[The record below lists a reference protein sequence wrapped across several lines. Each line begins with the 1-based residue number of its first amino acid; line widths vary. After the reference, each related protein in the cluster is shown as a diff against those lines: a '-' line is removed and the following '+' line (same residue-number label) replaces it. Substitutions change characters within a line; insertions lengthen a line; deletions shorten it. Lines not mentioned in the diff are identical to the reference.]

1 MNVEVDVSINAPRDR
16 VWKIISDIEK
26 SVDVISSIEKIEVM
40 ENPDS
45 GLVGFK
51 WRETRT
57 MFGKEATEVMW
68 ITDAEENASYQTRAE
83 SHGSIYVT
91 KLQITDEGE
100 GCVLAMSFEGTPQ
113 TFGAKLMWALT
124 GFMARGSMR
133 KALDKDLAD
142 IKTTA
147 EQKG

>member
-1 MNVEVDVSINAPRDR
+1 MNVEVKKSINASGDR
-16 VWKIISDIEK
+16 VWKIISDING
-26 SVDVISSIEKIEVM
+26 SADVISGIEKIEVL
-40 ENPDS
+40 ENPSD
-45 GLVGFK
+45 GLVGLK

-124 GFMARGSMR
+124 GFMARSSMK
-133 KALDKDLAD
+133 KALEKDLQD
-142 IKTTA
+142 IKTAA
-147 EQKG
+147 EQ